1 MLYFICRRVIIMSN
15 REIAQSIIDSIPDS
29 QMGYIVN
36 LLQNWYMTLEEATDD
51 AFCEKLYEDY
61 LNDDDPEKDNGV
73 QIEQFAQSLGI
84 TL

>member
-1 MLYFICRRVIIMSN
+1 MSN

>member
-1 MLYFICRRVIIMSN
+1 MSN
-15 REIAQSIIDSIPDS
+15 REIAKSIIDSIPES

-36 LLQNWYMTLEEATDD
+36 VLQNMHMAFEEAADD

-61 LNDDDPEKDNGV
+61 LNDDDPEKNIGIP
-73 QIEQFAQSLGI
+73 IEQFAKELGI

>member
-1 MLYFICRRVIIMSN
+1 MLYFIFRRVIIMSN